1 MTNNSAQLSEDA
13 YLAIRT
19 ICHQRA
25 EAYPAPHAY
34 ETLANLKMLAA
45 ALGTS
50 IEIIGQG
57 LTNSLETH
65 NVTDAPGTNPAT
77 GVTIANH
84 HLAQATSLARQL
96 ADLLD
101 SAQQAI
107 TNQGY
112 KD

>member
-1 MTNNSAQLSEDA
+1 MFKNAEQLSEEA

-25 EAYPAPHAY
+25 ESYPAPHAY
-34 ETLANLKMLAA
+34 KTLANLKMVAA

-50 IEIIGQG
+50 LEIIGQG
-57 LTNSLETH
+57 LTNSLDTH

-77 GVTIANH
+77 SVTIANH
-84 HLAQATSLARQL
+84 NLAQATSLARQL

-107 TNQGY
+107 THQGY